1 MIPWCIIVME
11 HIVFKQ
17 VLLQTFMSPSQTYF
31 IFISYVLAV
40 CVSDEAAA
48 EEWLWWLQ

>member
-17 VLLQTFMSPSQTYF
+17 VLLQTYF